1 MRLAGH
7 VLAALQGSA
16 GVSSRGLSCQRDGSS
31 WAARARALGDT
42 AGSIPPYYRVPDFT
56 LHEGLGPK
64 SGTGSY
70 QKDKKDGRGG
80 RGRSASGVSGSGVID
95 IGWWEFERMETLRGQ
110 LMEIQTAHGAPA
122 ESKGGERAAPFRD
135 DGDD

>member
-1 MRLAGH
+1 MTRPFTIHLH
-7 VLAALQGSA
+7 
-16 GVSSRGLSCQRDGSS
+16 
-31 WAARARALGDT
+31 
-42 AGSIPPYYRVPDFT
+42 RVHQVHLPDFT

-70 QKDKKDGRGG
+70 QKDKKDGRLVFSTVGRGG
-80 RGRSASGVSGSGVID
+80 RGRTASGVSGSGVID

>member
-1 MRLAGH
+1 MNCSPYSHLTIFQLANDSPPPFPSLFTLH
-7 VLAALQGSA
+7 
-16 GVSSRGLSCQRDGSS
+16 
-31 WAARARALGDT
+31 RAHQVHL
-42 AGSIPPYYRVPDFT
+42 PDFT